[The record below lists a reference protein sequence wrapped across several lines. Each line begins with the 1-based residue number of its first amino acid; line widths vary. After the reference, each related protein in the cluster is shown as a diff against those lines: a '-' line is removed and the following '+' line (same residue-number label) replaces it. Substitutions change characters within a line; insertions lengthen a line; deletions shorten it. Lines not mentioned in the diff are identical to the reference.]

1 MSSKILAMQTVPATS
16 AGDNSRYFSTKKM
29 QRSCL

>member
-1 MSSKILAMQTVPATS
+1 MQTVPATS